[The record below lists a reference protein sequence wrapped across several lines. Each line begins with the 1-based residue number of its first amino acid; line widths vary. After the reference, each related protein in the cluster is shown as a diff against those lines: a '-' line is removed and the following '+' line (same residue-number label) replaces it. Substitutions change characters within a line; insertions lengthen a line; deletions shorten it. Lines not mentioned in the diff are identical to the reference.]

1 METRKGYLFGVRMA
15 TALSA
20 LLFLS
25 LGCQG
30 RLVGRDSSA
39 AQRESGTALSVR
51 QYTINGTSFISL
63 TMNSEIAYVAL
74 VDSLIPDKDDSTVF
88 LCVAAAFTG
97 KRLEVFQSTN
107 IAGDY
112 VTQGVEKKGYKCAD
126 NTGCLFARPDG
137 HVSIH
142 RNCDAPVSMRLAGK
156 EGGSFFQQMLL
167 LHDGADV
174 YRGKPISREKKDFY
188 RAACVTCDSDDF
200 MIVQSETSV
209 SLGDFIGALKEMGVA
224 EALYLDMGGWK
235 YGWYREATDSPAIEF
250 FDSKSPY
257 QTNWLVIRRK
267 GEG

>member
-1 METRKGYLFGVRMA
+1 
-15 TALSA
+15 
-20 LLFLS
+20 
-25 LGCQG
+25 
-30 RLVGRDSSA
+30 
-39 AQRESGTALSVR
+39 
-51 QYTINGTSFISL
+51 
-63 TMNSEIAYVAL
+63 MNKEVAYAAL

-156 EGGSFFQQMLL
+156 KGGSFFQQMLL
-167 LHDGADV
+167 LCDGEDV

-188 RAACVTCDSDDF
+188 RAACITCDSDDF

-209 SLGDFIGALKEMGVA
+209 SLGDFIGALKEMSVA

-235 YGWYREATDSPAIEF
+235 YGWYREATDSPAIDF

-257 QTNWLVIRRK
+257 QTNWLVIKRK
-267 GEG
+267 EGD